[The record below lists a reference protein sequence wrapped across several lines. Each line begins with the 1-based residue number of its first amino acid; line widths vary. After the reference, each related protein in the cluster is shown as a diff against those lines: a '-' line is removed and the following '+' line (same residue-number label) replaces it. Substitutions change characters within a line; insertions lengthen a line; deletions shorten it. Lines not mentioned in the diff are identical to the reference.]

1 MRRPKHYDRRD
12 ETSPQRRWLG
22 ATAAAALLGGCAR
35 QGVLAPAGPI
45 AAANRT
51 ILLNS
56 LTIMLAIVVP
66 TIILNL
72 VFAWWFREGN
82 TRAKRQPDFVYS
94 GRVELIVWSVPILTV
109 LFLSGVIWV
118 GSHDLDPSVPI
129 KSRQKPIEVQVVSL
143 DWKWLFIYPQQGI
156 ASVNRLVMPVGV
168 PVHFSMTSASV
179 LNTFYIPQLGS
190 QVYTMSGMA
199 SELNLQADRSGL
211 YYGVSGHFSGDGF
224 SDMDFPVNA
233 VSPAQFAGWVSQARG
248 KGQSLDARTYPQLA
262 RQSTRVTPITFR
274 AVQPG
279 LFGDITSQRLLP
291 APGPTTGRGGDASIS
306 SGDES

>member
-1 MRRPKHYDRRD
+1 MRRPMPDGRKLKA
-12 ETSPQRRWLG
+12 SPARRWLVV
-22 ATAAAALLGGCAR
+22 AAATALLGGCAH

-51 ILLNS
+51 ILLNA

-66 TIILNL
+66 TIIINL
-72 VFAWWFREGN
+72 AFAWWFREGN
-82 TRAKRQPDFVYS
+82 TRARRQPDFVYS
-94 GRVELIVWSVPILTV
+94 GRVELIVWSIPILTV
-109 LFLSGVIWV
+109 LFLGGVIWV
-118 GSHDLDPSVPI
+118 GSHELDPSVPI

-199 SELNLQADRSGL
+199 SELNLRADQPGV
-211 YYGVSGHFSGDGF
+211 YYGISGHFSGDGF

-233 VSPAQFAGWVSQARG
+233 VSPPPLAGWVARAKG
-248 KGQSLDARTYPQLA
+248 KGQPLDARTYPQLA
-262 RQSTRVTPITFR
+262 RQSTRVTPITYR
-274 AVQPG
+274 AVQPD
-279 LFGDITSQRLLP
+279 LFDAITSQRLLP
-291 APGPTTGRGGDASIS
+291 AAGPTTGRGVHGSIS
-306 SGDES
+306 PGDES

>member
-1 MRRPKHYDRRD
+1 MRRPMSDDRKLKPSRV
-12 ETSPQRRWLG
+12 RRWFG
-22 ATAAAALLGGCAR
+22 VAVAAALLGGCAQ

-51 ILLNS
+51 ILLNA
-56 LTIMLAIVVP
+56 LFIMLAIVVP

-109 LFLSGVIWV
+109 LFLSGVIWI
-118 GSHDLDPSVPI
+118 GSHELDPSVPI

-199 SELNLQADRSGL
+199 SELNLLADQPGK
-211 YYGVSGHFSGDGF
+211 YYGISGHFSGDGF

-233 VSPAQFAGWVSQARG
+233 VSPAQFASWVARTKG
-248 KGQSLDARTYPQLA
+248 KGQALDARTYPLLA
-262 RQSTRVTPITFR
+262 RQSTRVTPVTYR
-274 AVQPG
+274 AVQPD
-279 LFGDITSQRLLP
+279 LFDAITSQRLLP
-291 APGPTTGRGGDASIS
+291 ARGPTTGRGENGSIS
-306 SGDES
+306 PGDES

>member
-1 MRRPKHYDRRD
+1 MRRPMHEDQAARIMPIWRG
-12 ETSPQRRWLG
+12 TGSVVV
-22 ATAAAALLGGCAR
+22 ATLLGGCAHASM
-35 QGVLAPAGPI
+35 LAPAGPI

-56 LTIMLAIVVP
+56 LSIMLAIVIP
-66 TIILNL
+66 TVIIALS
-72 VFAWWFREGN
+72 FAWWFREGN
-82 TRAKRQPDFVYS
+82 PRARRQPDFVYS
-94 GRVELIVWSVPILTV
+94 GRVEMIVWSVPILTV
-109 LFLSGVIWV
+109 LFLGGVIWV

-129 KSRQKPIEVQVVSL
+129 KSRQKAIEVQVVSL

-179 LNTFYIPQLGS
+179 LNTFYVPQLGS

-199 SELNLQADRSGL
+199 SQLNLQANRPGTF
-211 YYGVSGHFSGDGF
+211 YGMSGHFSGDGF
-224 SDMDFPVNA
+224 SDMNFPVNA
-233 VSPAQFAGWVSQARG
+233 VSAAQFANWVSQVRG

-262 RQSTRVTPITFR
+262 RQSTRVTPVTYR

-291 APGPTTGRGGDASIS
+291 APGPKTGRGENGSIS
-306 SGDES
+306 PGDES